1 MAERPHRRHA
11 VSLWFR
17 VRGSFV
23 ILAVIVVT
31 LIVLALPVSALAA
44 TPSPLGATLA
54 AACFLALAVPVAVGW
69 GCSRGDAHLE
79 LVGVQPV
86 RLLDL
91 VLATV
96 AVGVTALVALALQQ
110 TGLAPAGAV
119 AARAELVYL
128 GLLLFAYPFA
138 GWRIATVVP
147 AIYLLAVVVM
157 GRGEDIIH
165 PAAWAWIAAQ
175 GGDMRSWL
183 LTLAVLGAGLLAYSA
198 LPVRGPVGSGSS

>member
-1 MAERPHRRHA
+1 

-23 ILAVIVVT
+23 ISAVTVLT
-31 LIVLALPVSALAA
+31 LLVLVLPASALAA
-44 TPSPLGATLA
+44 TPSPAGATLA
-54 AACFLALAVPVAVGW
+54 AACLLALAVPVAVGW
-69 GCSRGDAHLE
+69 GCSRGDAQLE

-91 VLATV
+91 ALATV
-96 AVGVTALVALALQQ
+96 AVGVSALVALTMQQ
-110 TGLAPAGAV
+110 AGLAPAGAV

-128 GLLLFAYPFA
+128 GLLLFAYPFG

-165 PAAWAWIAAQ
+165 PAPWAWIAAQ

-183 LTLAVLGAGLLAYSA
+183 LTLAVLGAGLFAYST
-198 LPVRGPVGSGSS
+198 VRMRGPVRSGSS